1 MLFRSRTSLA
11 AGIPLIYA
19 YKDPAFEGNEPF
31 ALRIEDRQQQTSSTL
46 VKITNFI
53 RKASI
58 DPDLGLKAWKFAQNN
73 LDIDIL
79 EKRRIR
85 FFNSIIESLS
95 MENDF
100 IIILNFQFYHLR
112 KNK

>member
-1 MLFRSRTSLA
+1 MTSVSFSTLALSRKGMTEACPLKSRTSLA

-19 YKDPAFEGNEPF
+19 YKDPALEGNEPF

-46 VKITNFI
+46 AKIKNFI
-53 RKASI
+53 KNASV
-58 DPDLGLKAWKFAQNN
+58 DPDLSLKAWKFAQNN

-85 FFNSIIESLS
+85 FFNSIIES
-95 MENDF
+95 
-100 IIILNFQFYHLR
+100 
-112 KNK
+112 